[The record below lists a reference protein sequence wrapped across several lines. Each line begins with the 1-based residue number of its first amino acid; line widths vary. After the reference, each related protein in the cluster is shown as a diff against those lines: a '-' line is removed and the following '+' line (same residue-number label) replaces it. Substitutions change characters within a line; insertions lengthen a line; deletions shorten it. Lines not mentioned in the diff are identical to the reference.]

1 MMKKGITVLSAFTLL
16 LAMTACGGNAAST
29 SSPVSA
35 GASSFGEPPASVQAS
50 MQATTQAP
58 GEPTAASYAE
68 PEGQAPTNAAPD
80 AESHMLIAYFTYGE
94 NAELPA
100 GVDASASASI
110 QPWGDTITGNTG
122 VVAHMIADA
131 TGGELFSIRTVEPY
145 PDNYDDTIDVGQA
158 EKNDGVYPELAS
170 HIENLDRY
178 DTVFLG
184 FPNWWYGMPMVMYS
198 FLEEYDLSGKTI
210 VPFVT
215 SGGSGFSDAISEIQ
229 NAEPNATVLDELSIG
244 AAGATEAEEEI
255 LDWLRGLGY
264 VS

>member
-1 MMKKGITVLSAFTLL
+1 MKKGMTALLAAALL
-16 LAMTACGGNAAST
+16 LAMAACGGNAAST
-29 SSPVSA
+29 SSSASA
-35 GASSFGEPPASVQAS
+35 GASSFGEPPAAAPVS

-58 GEPTAASYAE
+58 D
-68 PEGQAPTNAAPD
+68 APAAPEEASAVSEVPAPD
-80 AESHMLIAYFTYGE
+80 TAPETGSNMLIAYFTYGE
-94 NAELPA
+94 NAELPE

-110 QPWGDTITGNTG
+110 QPWGDTVTGNTG
-122 VVAHMIADA
+122 VVAHRIADA
-131 TGGELFSIRTVEPY
+131 TGGDLFSIRTAEPY

-158 EKNDGVYPELAS
+158 EKNDGIYPELAS

-178 DTVFLG
+178 DTIFLG

-229 NAEPNATVLDELSIG
+229 TAEPEATVLDGLSIG
-244 AAGATEAEEEI
+244 AARAADAEEEI

-264 VS
+264 AA

>member
-1 MMKKGITVLSAFTLL
+1 MKKGITALSAFALL
-16 LAMTACGGNAAST
+16 LTMTACGGNAASA
-29 SSPVSA
+29 SSPAST
-35 GASSFGEPPASVQAS
+35 GASSFGEPSASVQVS

-58 GEPTAASYAE
+58 DEPSAQAEASAE
-68 PEGQAPTNAAPD
+68 SEVPVPDTAPD
-80 AESHMLIAYFTYGE
+80 AGSNMLVAYFTYGE
-94 NAELPA
+94 NAALPE

-131 TGGELFSIRTVEPY
+131 TGGELFSIRTAEPY

-158 EKNDGVYPELAS
+158 EKNDGIYPELAS
-170 HIENLDRY
+170 HIDNPDSY

-184 FPNWWYGMPMVMYS
+184 FPNWWYGMPMAMYS

-229 NAEPNATVLDELSIG
+229 SAEPNATVLDGLSIG

-255 LDWLRGLGY
+255 LDWLQGLGY
-264 VS
+264 AS

>member
-1 MMKKGITVLSAFTLL
+1 MKKGITALSAFALL
-16 LAMTACGGNAAST
+16 LTMTACGGNAASA
-29 SSPVSA
+29 SSPAST
-35 GASSFGEPPASVQAS
+35 GASSFGELPAAVQVS

-58 GEPTAASYAE
+58 DEPTAQAEASAVSE
-68 PEGQAPTNAAPD
+68 VPVPDTAPD
-80 AESHMLIAYFTYGE
+80 AGSNMLVAYFTYGE
-94 NAELPA
+94 NAALPE

-131 TGGELFSIRTVEPY
+131 TGGELFSIRTAEPY

-158 EKNDGVYPELAS
+158 EKNDGIYPELAS
-170 HIENLDRY
+170 HIDNPDSY

-184 FPNWWYGMPMVMYS
+184 FPNWWYGMPMAMYS

-229 NAEPNATVLDELSIG
+229 SAEPNATVLDGLSIG

-255 LDWLRGLGY
+255 LDWLQGLGY
-264 VS
+264 AS